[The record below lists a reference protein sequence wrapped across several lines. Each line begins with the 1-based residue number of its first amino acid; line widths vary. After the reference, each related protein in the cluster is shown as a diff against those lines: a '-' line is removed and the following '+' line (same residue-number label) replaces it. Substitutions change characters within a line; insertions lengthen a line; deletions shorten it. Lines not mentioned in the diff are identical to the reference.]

1 MAQTAFSVVLDSS
14 AIVAILIQDQ
24 GWEKLL
30 SKAVVANVI
39 VGSPT
44 VLEASIVMTVKT
56 GNDGLRLVRDLLR
69 ELDATEIEFGEAHA
83 SRALDAFLRYG
94 KGRHEASLNF
104 GDCTAYA
111 IAIVADLPLLFVG
124 NDFAKTDVRRA

>member
-1 MAQTAFSVVLDSS
+1 MVRTASSVVLDSS
-14 AIVAILIQDQ
+14 AIVAILIREP
-24 GWEKLL
+24 GWEMLL
-30 SKAVVANVI
+30 SKAVDASVI

-44 VLEASIVMTVKT
+44 VLKASIVITVKT
-56 GNDGLRLVRDLLR
+56 EDDGLRQVRDLLA
-69 ELDATEIEFGEAHA
+69 ELDATEIEFGAVHA

-104 GDCTAYA
+104 GDCMAYA